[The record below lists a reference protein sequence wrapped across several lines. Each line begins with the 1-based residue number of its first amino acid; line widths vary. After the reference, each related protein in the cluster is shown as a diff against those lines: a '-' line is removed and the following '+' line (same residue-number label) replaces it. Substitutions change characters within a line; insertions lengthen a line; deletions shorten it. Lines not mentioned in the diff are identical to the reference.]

1 MKRLRLLSLFSG
13 IGAFEKALTN
23 IGVDYEL
30 VNFCEFDK
38 YAVKSYCAIHNV
50 DESINLGDITKVD
63 LDSLPNSIDVLTHGS
78 PCQNYSRAGK
88 RDGGDK
94 GSGTKS
100 SLMWNS
106 VEIIKKVKPN
116 YVIWENVSGVLE
128 PKNIHN
134 FNQYIEDL
142 DEIGYVS
149 SWKVLNSCDFGIP
162 QNRERIFCISILNG
176 VKFEFPNPPY
186 IPCKLRDVIDLIV
199 DEKYYIN
206 EEFSPVEVKNN
217 DSVCRRLGSVAL
229 NGHDYL
235 KRVYD
240 IEKCSPTLPTGTG
253 GNHEP
258 KILIIDD
265 LYKNRDVRVYEDS
278 CPTLR
283 SGRFGLKVTDGY
295 RVRKITPKEY
305 WRLQAFLDEDFN
317 KCVSIGMSD
326 TQLKKQA
333 GNSITVRVLEYIL
346 KELFKEYI
354 EIK

>member
-1 MKRLRLLSLFSG
+1 MEKLRVLSLFSG
-13 IGAFEKALTN
+13 IGAFEKALNN
-23 IGVDYEL
+23 IGVNFEL

-38 YAVKSYCAIHNV
+38 YAIKSYCAIHGVN
-50 DESINLGDITKVD
+50 ESINLGDITQVD
-63 LDSLPNSIDVLTHGS
+63 LDSLPKGIDLLTHGS

-106 VEIIKKVKPN
+106 VEIIKKVKPK
-116 YVIWENVSGVLE
+116 YVVWENVSGVLE

-142 DEIGYVS
+142 NEIGYVS
-149 SWKVLNSCDFGIP
+149 SWEVLNSYNFGIP
-162 QNRERIFCISILNG
+162 QNRERIFCVSILNG
-176 VKFEFPNPPY
+176 YAFDFPEPPY
-186 IPCKLRDVIDLIV
+186 TPCKLKDVIDRVV
-199 DEKYYIN
+199 DEKYYIDKPFN
-206 EEFSPVEVKNN
+206 PIEIKESN
-217 DSVCRRLGSVAL
+217 SICRRLGSVEL

-240 IEKCSPTLPTGTG
+240 IERCRPTLPTGSG

-258 KILIIDD
+258 KIL
-265 LYKNRDVRVYEDS
+265 
-278 CPTLR
+278 
-283 SGRFGLKVTDGY
+283 VTDHTLQDVPF
-295 RVRKITPKEY
+295 RVRKITPREY
-305 WRLQAFLDEDFN
+305 WRLQSFSDSDYN
-317 KCVSIGMSD
+317 KCVAIGMSE

-333 GNSITVRVLEYIL
+333 GNSITVRVLEYIF
-346 KELFKEYI
+346 KELLKEYI